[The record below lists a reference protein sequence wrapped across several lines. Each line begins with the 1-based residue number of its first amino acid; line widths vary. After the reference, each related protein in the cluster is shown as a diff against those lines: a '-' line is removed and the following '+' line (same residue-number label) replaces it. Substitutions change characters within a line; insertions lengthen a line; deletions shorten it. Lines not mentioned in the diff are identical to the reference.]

1 MPDTEQRKYFPLSF
15 ITERIG
21 KLLEPAITRQ
31 FWVRAEISSGRE
43 RGGSF
48 FCDLVETNQ
57 QGSIVARLSCTI
69 WQSELKRIKNSFTQ
83 QGLTFAPADGTAVG
97 LLCSLQYSPQYGIS
111 LRVIDA
117 DPALALGDLEL
128 KKRAIIERL
137 QQEGLHLPNRE
148 LQVPLLPLALGLIT
162 SAGSAAYNDL
172 LKTLKDSRYGF
183 RIHLADAM
191 MQGEQTERSVLKA
204 LDALMARKPELII
217 IARGGGSRT
226 DLAWLDNEAIA
237 RKIAACPV
245 PVWTGIGHEID
256 TSVLDLVA
264 SQAFKTPTAVGEE
277 LVARFVQ
284 MRRRLDEGENSLRS
298 VWNLRYAADR
308 QYIDRAQTGI
318 RQGTRKLLETVSTAL
333 KNSAWRLNLS
343 VKNRIGAEQYI
354 LATRRE
360 LLRRTP
366 LARVGEGRAQQALF
380 RQTLL
385 SRTDSMLRINRGW
398 LAEVRQRFSRERYLR
413 FISWQQEDL
422 HRIQMSIRQ
431 RTANR
436 VLILRERIAAQKRR
450 LRPERILVQLTA
462 AHKSLLDKQAT
473 LRAADP
479 QNALKRGFALVYTT
493 DGTLLRSIDQVQEHT
508 TITTRLGDGRVTST
522 VTGKEKQP

>member
-1 MPDTEQRKYFPLSF
+1 MLDTEQLKYFPLSV
-15 ITERIG
+15 ITQRIG
-21 KLLEPAITRQ
+21 ILLEPAISRQ

-57 QGSIVARLSCTI
+57 QGSIVAKLSCTI

-137 QQEGLHLPNRE
+137 QQEGLHMPNRE
-148 LQVPLLPLALGLIT
+148 LQVPLLPLALGIIT

-172 LKTLKDSRYGF
+172 LTTLKESCFGF
-183 RIHLADAM
+183 RIMLADAM
-191 MQGEQTERSVLKA
+191 MQGEQTERSVLRA
-204 LDALMARKPELII
+204 LDVLIATKPELII

-237 RKIAACPV
+237 RKIASCPI

-264 SQAFKTPTAVGEE
+264 NQAFKTPTAVAEE
-277 LVARFVQ
+277 LVARCVQ

-298 VWNLRYAADR
+298 VWNLRFTADR
-308 QYIDRAQTGI
+308 RYVDRCQTGI
-318 RQGTRKLLETVSTAL
+318 RQGTRKLLDTVRTAL
-333 KNSAWRLNLS
+333 KGNVRHLQMALKS
-343 VKNRIGAEQYI
+343 RISTEQI
-354 LATRRE
+354 ALVTMRE
-360 LLRRTP
+360 RLRRTP
-366 LARVGEGRAQQALF
+366 LNVVGEGRAHLALA
-380 RQTLL
+380 RQSLKTIAYG
-385 SRTDSMLRINRGW
+385 TVEANADW
-398 LAEVRQRFSRERYLR
+398 LDDVRQRFDRDRFLRIVNWRNEELNRTKVALMRSFVSRLQILKERL
-413 FISWQQEDL
+413 
-422 HRIQMSIRQ
+422 
-431 RTANR
+431 AA
-436 VLILRERIAAQKRR
+436 ERRR
-450 LRPERILVQLTA
+450 LRPERVLTEITA
-462 AHKSLLDKQAT
+462 AQKSLIDKQAT

-493 DGTLLRSIDQVQEHT
+493 DGTLLRSIDQILNND
-508 TITTRLGDGRVTST
+508 TITTRLADGSVIST